1 MHNFTVFLFAI
12 AAGVTASGLTANIYR
27 LLGGEPTTRLATF
40 VHYAVMIV
48 AGPVVLFAN
57 STRSFRQ
64 KECSRVA
71 YALALAFGGYWAF
84 AMGVL
89 ILSLAVSLHAA

>member
-1 MHNFTVFLFAI
+1 MHNLTVFLFAI

-27 LLGGEPTTRLATF
+27 LLGGEPTTRLATI

-48 AGPVVLFAN
+48 AGPVVLVAN

-64 KECSRVA
+64 KECSKAA
-71 YALALAFGGYWAF
+71 YALALAFSGYWAF
-84 AMGVL
+84 AMGLL